1 MNDQRRGHEQAK
13 GVKEDKDIPSEP
25 IYGLDAAG
33 SSMTGVSMWAK
44 ITQQQNP
51 RKKRMDGPFKNG
63 FYCRI
68 GECDTGLQVT
78 HPALMV
84 HIHLFAICAAY
95 GLRNASAKKE
105 NGRQGRRKSG
115 GVSWLGLRLDKMTH
129 SELQCRA
136 LWRQGSR

>member
-1 MNDQRRGHEQAK
+1 MNDQHRGHEQAK

-25 IYGLDAAG
+25 IYGLDATG
-33 SSMTGVSMWAK
+33 SSMMGVSMWAK
-44 ITQQQNP
+44 ITQQRNP
-51 RKKRMDGPFKNG
+51 RKKCMDGPFKNG

-68 GECDTGLQVT
+68 GKRDTGLQVP

-84 HIHLFAICAAY
+84 HIYLFAICTAY
-95 GLRNASAKKE
+95 GLHNTLAKKE

-115 GVSWLGLRLDKMTH
+115 GVSWLGLRLDKMMH
-129 SELQCRA
+129 SELQCHA